1 LLLYFNIKKKKIFYD
16 IINSTVKKNF
26 RGTDDEATLFI
37 DFRNFFKARLEISIK
52 KKLSNKTIIEGTKGK
67 MIITNP
73 WLPQKK
79 ESITLIKNKS
89 FIIKNITSKYSI
101 YANVI
106 NLASNSINK
115 NKYFCEYPN
124 MSWDQS
130 LLVSKILNEWKK
142 NL

>member
-1 LLLYFNIKKKKIFYD
+1 M
-16 IINSTVKKNF
+16 
-26 RGTDDEATLFI
+26 
-37 DFRNFFKARLEISIK
+37 
-52 KKLSNKTIIEGTKGK
+52 SNKTIIEGTKGK

-79 ESITLIKNKS
+79 ESITLIKNKN

-115 NKYFCEYPN
+115 NKYFFKYPN

-130 LLVSKILNEWKK
+130 ILVSKILNEWKK